1 MFIVYVTERLLVAFI
16 ICSIHT
22 ASVCQRHQ
30 DSAKLHHDTSFEFF
44 SLVNS
49 FVMSVNI
56 QRYDKFFRKPEGVL

>member
-1 MFIVYVTERLLVAFI
+1 MLIVYVTQRKLVAI
-16 ICSIHT
+16 IFCSIHT

-30 DSAKLHHDTSFEFF
+30 DSAKLHHDTSFEYF

-49 FVMSVNI
+49 FVMRVNI

>member
-1 MFIVYVTERLLVAFI
+1 MFIVYVTERLLVAFN

-30 DSAKLHHDTSFEFF
+30 DSAKLHHDTNFEYF
-44 SLVNS
+44 LGNS